1 VHVKTTLSRF
11 CGHAV
16 RVALF
21 GALVLG
27 ATVAPAAAQPAN
39 DPNPG
44 ALTLTASFDVPSLYY
59 FRGIR
64 QEIDPALTMW
74 PAADLGIALSSG
86 DGSVKSSTINIGIWN
101 SLHTGSSGT
110 GEGSF
115 SEMLHYELDFYAA
128 LNLGFGKGFGL
139 GTTYTAYTSP
149 NRSFTTIKEL
159 SFKVSKAGRF
169 APYGILAF
177 ELSDEGQA
185 DLGENSGTYLELGV
199 GPSWPLG
206 GGKVTLTVPVKFGMS
221 LSDYYENP
229 LTGEDSKFGFFD
241 VGGLITFPLTGVA
254 SKYGSWNFHAG
265 ADFLAFGDTTEAFNV
280 DDDFDE
286 PSSSAVTWIF
296 GIGLSY

>member
-11 CGHAV
+11 CGPAV

-27 ATVAPAAAQPAN
+27 ATVAPATAAD

-64 QEIDPALTMW
+64 QERDPKLTMW

-86 DGSVKSSTINIGIWN
+86 DGGLKSSAINIGLWN

-110 GEGSF
+110 DGPTT
-115 SEMLHYELDFYAA
+115 MLHYEEDFYAA
-128 LNLGFGKGFGL
+128 LNLGFGGGFGL
-139 GTTYTAYTSP
+139 GTTFTAYTSP
-149 NRSFTTIKEL
+149 NRSYTTIKEL

-169 APYGILAF
+169 APYGLLAF
-177 ELSDEGQA
+177 ELTDEGQA
-185 DLGENSGTYLELGV
+185 DAGSGKGTYLELGV
-199 GPSWPLG
+199 GPSFPLG
-206 GGKVTLTVPVKFGMS
+206 GGKATLTVPVKFGMS
-221 LSDYYENP
+221 LSDYYELN
-229 LTGEDSKFGFFD
+229 GEDKKFGFFD
-241 VGGLITFPLTGVA
+241 VGGLLSFPLTGVA
-254 SKYGSWNFHAG
+254 SKYGTWNFHAG
-265 ADFLAFGDTTEAFNV
+265 ADFLAFGDATEAANV
-280 DDDFDE
+280 DDDFE
-286 PSSSAVTWIF
+286 TSSSAVTWIF